1 VLDDLRQ
8 RMRLHPEMMQRRK
21 ELAEHPFGTIKHWMG
36 QGFFLMRGMNKVS
49 AEISLSVLAYNLK
62 RVMTIIGVPKLLD
75 QLRQSI
81 PTLVDTLAV
90 RVSFLTRFY
99 VNPSEG

>member
-1 VLDDLRQ
+1 MICGQ

-62 RVMTIIGVPKLLD
+62 RVMSIMGVPKLLD

-81 PTLVDTLAV
+81 PTLADPLAV
-90 RVSFLTRFY
+90 RVSFLARLY
-99 VNPSEG
+99 LNPSGG